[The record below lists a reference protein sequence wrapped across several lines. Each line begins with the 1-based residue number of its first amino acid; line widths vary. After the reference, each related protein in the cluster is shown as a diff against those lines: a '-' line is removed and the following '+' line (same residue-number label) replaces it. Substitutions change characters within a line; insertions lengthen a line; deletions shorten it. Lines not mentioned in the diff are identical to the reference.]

1 MRNSID
7 QKTARRLI
15 LHGQGILKPD
25 QLGRGINAVQKAI
38 EQLSYVQID
47 TISVVNRAHH
57 HVLKN
62 RVSNYQEQDLHRLL
76 SDRKTIFEYWSHAA
90 AYIPTQDYR
99 YYMNTMQ
106 GYRKHRPV
114 DKKIQKEIIN
124 RILTEGPC
132 QSRDFENTDTKKST
146 GWWDWKPAKQVME
159 NMFLSGELMVKER
172 RGFQKV
178 YDLTENILPDH
189 IDTSKPT
196 PLETGTYYVQRML
209 GALGIATSSDIGY
222 ARPTIR
228 RFAKINIIPS
238 IEQALQTLKETGDV
252 MEYTINNRPH
262 YALTRSIENLPSR
275 IGQKRAVILS
285 PFDNLVIN
293 RNRLQEQ
300 FGFNYLL
307 ECYVPQ
313 AKRVY
318 GYFTLPILLGDKFI
332 GRLDAKAHRKQRILD
347 LNNAWF
353 EQTPNDES
361 LSALS
366 DALLAFADSLNCNK
380 IRFINLKSNKHFK
393 QLYEKMR
400 LAQSL
405 GQVPQHEIISGK

>member
-1 MRNSID
+1 MPNYID

-15 LHGQGILKPD
+15 LQGQGILKSD
-25 QLGRGINAVQKAI
+25 QLGRGINAVQKTI

-76 SDRKTIFEYWSHAA
+76 AEKKTIFEYWSHAT

-99 YYMNTMQ
+99 YYTSTME
-106 GYRKHRPV
+106 GYRKYRPT
-114 DKKIQKEIIN
+114 DNKIKKEIIK
-124 RILTEGPC
+124 RIQIDGPC
-132 QSRDFENTDTKKST
+132 QSRDFENSGEKKST

-178 YDLTENILPDH
+178 YDLRENILPGH
-189 IDTSKPT
+189 VDTSKPS
-196 PLETGTYYVQRML
+196 PEETGIYYVKRML
-209 GALGIATSSDIGY
+209 GALGLGTSADIGY

-228 RFAKINIIPS
+228 RFSKLNIMPG
-238 IEQALQTLKETGDV
+238 IEQALESMKESGDV
-252 MEYTINNRPH
+252 KEFSINDKPH
-262 YALTRSIENLPSR
+262 YALTQSLENLPSR

-293 RNRLQEQ
+293 RSRLQQQ
-300 FGFNYLL
+300 FDFEYLL

-318 GYFTLPILLGDKFI
+318 GYFTLPILLGDEFI
-332 GRLDAKAHRKQRILD
+332 GRLDAKAHRNLKILD
-347 LNNAWF
+347 LNNVWF
-353 EQTPNDES
+353 ENTPTDTQLN
-361 LSALS
+361 ALN
-366 DALLAFADSLNCNK
+366 DALLTFALSLNCDK
-380 IRFINLKSNKHFK
+380 IRFINIKSSKPFK
-393 QLYEKMR
+393 QLYQTMFQS
-400 LAQSL
+400 QSL
-405 GQVPQHEIISGK
+405 DHIPACEIMSAK